1 MEERTIMKIFV
12 IFLALLLIIP
22 LAHSQ
27 VQVENSTSFRMG
39 YSSEK
44 LFSSDLGMLSYVR
57 GETIWLQ
64 VSGSHMIEL
73 HDKEGSVVSGY
84 VYDGRPT
91 PIYTFE
97 ESDIV
102 GTWRLI
108 IDNSVYELELV
119 DQLLEVEENIVEFLL
134 MNDSLIVKGEIRPIF
149 TDIPLESEIII
160 AKNRK
165 SDFTT
170 MRTELVIE
178 RANTNIG
185 ITYNIGEKET
195 TLFIQPYID
204 NVRSEGE
211 YSEIGL
217 QNIYAWAE
225 LTSEIALVKK
235 TEGSRFTTYVDEPIV
250 ETDRTYFE
258 ITDVARK
265 GINMTIPGP
274 GLTDEPW
281 TVPLKYGRS
290 LLSVYLEFEGKIF
303 VNRIPVIIL
312 EDKIIINPELIIQ
325 VNSFEDKIEYRE
337 IIDIEENMELEFL
350 LISKINGIDRIFYDT
365 DRPAL
370 TKINVIDRTNNEK
383 LEKYN
388 IVFEEKIESI
398 KINQTT
404 YIIGNQE
411 LINMRNL
418 ANAKLFINSFSIFD
432 SILDSRMN
440 EDGIIEIIANVGMA
454 RIQIIDS
461 TGSISGNGEIVIRK
475 LDSDTGEFLIIEW
488 NGSDVRTILPEG
500 RYLARLESENIQG
513 ETEFE
518 IFTDEKEV
526 LILVDS
532 MYGMSTNI
540 WIFTLSTIITIE
552 IVIIYTI
559 WKKNIKGI

>member
-1 MEERTIMKIFV
+1 MKIFV

-22 LAHSQ
+22 LVHSQ
-27 VQVENSTSFRMG
+27 VQIENSTSFRIG

-73 HDKEGSVVSGY
+73 HNKEGIVISGY
-84 VYDGRPT
+84 VYDGNPT
-91 PIYTFE
+91 SIYTFE
-97 ESDIV
+97 ESDIL
-102 GTWRLI
+102 GTWRLF

-165 SDFTT
+165 SDVTT
-170 MRTELVIE
+170 VQTELVIE

-185 ITYNIGEKET
+185 ITYNVGEKET

-235 TEGSRFTTYVDEPIV
+235 TESSRFTTYVDEPIV

-281 TVPLKYGRS
+281 TVPLKYGRA
-290 LLSVYLEFEGKIF
+290 LLSVYLEFEGQIF

-337 IIDIEENMELEFL
+337 IIKIEENMELEFL
-350 LISKINGIDRIFYDT
+350 LISKINGIDRIFYYT

-404 YIIGNQE
+404 YIIGDQE

-418 ANAKLFINSFSIFD
+418 ANAKLFINSFSTFD

-440 EDGIIEIIANVGMA
+440 EDGIIEIIANVGIA
-454 RIQIIDS
+454 RIQVIDS

-475 LDSDTGEFLIIEW
+475 LDSDTEEFLITEW
-488 NGSDVRTILPEG
+488 NGSDVRMILPEG

-540 WIFTLSTIITIE
+540 WIFILSTIITIE

>member
-1 MEERTIMKIFV
+1 MKIFV

-22 LAHSQ
+22 LVHSQ
-27 VQVENSTSFRMG
+27 VQIENSTSFRIG

-64 VSGSHMIEL
+64 ISGSHMIEL
-73 HDKEGSVVSGY
+73 HNKEGNVVSGY
-84 VYDGRPT
+84 VYDGHPT
-91 PIYTFE
+91 SIYTFE
-97 ESDIV
+97 ESDIL

-149 TDIPLESEIII
+149 TDIPLESEMII

-170 MRTELVIE
+170 VQTELVIE
-178 RANTNIG
+178 RTNTNIG

-235 TEGSRFTTYVDEPIV
+235 TESSRFTTYVDEPIV

-258 ITDVARK
+258 ITDVARN

-281 TVPLKYGRS
+281 TVPLKYGRA
-290 LLSVYLEFEGKIF
+290 LLSVYLEFEGQIF

-325 VNSFEDKIEYRE
+325 VNSFEDKIEYRG

-350 LISKINGIDRIFYDT
+350 LISKINGIDRIFYYT

-404 YIIGNQE
+404 YIIGDQE

-418 ANAKLFINSFSIFD
+418 ANAKLFINSFSTFD

-440 EDGIIEIIANVGMA
+440 EDGIIEIIANVGIA
-454 RIQIIDS
+454 RIQVIDS

-475 LDSDTGEFLIIEW
+475 LDSDTEEFLITEW
-488 NGSDVRTILPEG
+488 NGSDVRMILPEG

-526 LILVDS
+526 SILVDS

>member
-27 VQVENSTSFRMG
+27 VQVENSTSFRIG

-170 MRTELVIE
+170 MQTELVIE

-290 LLSVYLEFEGKIF
+290 LLSVYLEFEGRIF

-325 VNSFEDKIEYRE
+325 VNSFEDKIEYRG

>member
-1 MEERTIMKIFV
+1 
-12 IFLALLLIIP
+12 
-22 LAHSQ
+22 
-27 VQVENSTSFRMG
+27 
-39 YSSEK
+39 
-44 LFSSDLGMLSYVR
+44 
-57 GETIWLQ
+57 
-64 VSGSHMIEL
+64 
-73 HDKEGSVVSGY
+73 
-84 VYDGRPT
+84 
-91 PIYTFE
+91 
-97 ESDIV
+97 
-102 GTWRLI
+102 
-108 IDNSVYELELV
+108 
-119 DQLLEVEENIVEFLL
+119 
-134 MNDSLIVKGEIRPIF
+134 
-149 TDIPLESEIII
+149 
-160 AKNRK
+160 
-165 SDFTT
+165 
-170 MRTELVIE
+170 
-178 RANTNIG
+178 
-185 ITYNIGEKET
+185 
-195 TLFIQPYID
+195 
-204 NVRSEGE
+204 
-211 YSEIGL
+211 
-217 QNIYAWAE
+217 
-225 LTSEIALVKK
+225 
-235 TEGSRFTTYVDEPIV
+235 
-250 ETDRTYFE
+250 
-258 ITDVARK
+258 
-265 GINMTIPGP
+265 
-274 GLTDEPW
+274 
-281 TVPLKYGRS
+281 
-290 LLSVYLEFEGKIF
+290 LSVYLEFEGKIF

-325 VNSFEDKIEYRE
+325 VNSFEDKIEYRG

-350 LISKINGIDRIFYDT
+350 LISKINGIDRIFYYT

-404 YIIGNQE
+404 YIIGDQE

-418 ANAKLFINSFSIFD
+418 ANAKLFINSFSTFD

-440 EDGIIEIIANVGMA
+440 EDGIIEIIANVGIA
-454 RIQIIDS
+454 RIQVIDS

-475 LDSDTGEFLIIEW
+475 LDSDTEEFLITEW
-488 NGSDVRTILPEG
+488 NGSDVRMILPEG

>member
-1 MEERTIMKIFV
+1 MKIFV

-22 LAHSQ
+22 LVHSQ
-27 VQVENSTSFRMG
+27 VQIENSTSFRIG

-73 HDKEGSVVSGY
+73 HNKEGIVISGY
-84 VYDGRPT
+84 VYDGNPT
-91 PIYTFE
+91 SIYTFE
-97 ESDIV
+97 ESDIL
-102 GTWRLI
+102 GTWRLF

-165 SDFTT
+165 SDVTT
-170 MRTELVIE
+170 VQTELVIE

-185 ITYNIGEKET
+185 ITYNVGEKET

-235 TEGSRFTTYVDEPIV
+235 TESSRFTTYVDEPIV

-281 TVPLKYGRS
+281 TVPLKYGRA
-290 LLSVYLEFEGKIF
+290 LLSVYLEFEGQIF

-337 IIDIEENMELEFL
+337 IIKIEENMELEFL
-350 LISKINGIDRIFYDT
+350 LISKINGIDRIFYYT

-404 YIIGNQE
+404 YIIGDQE

-440 EDGIIEIIANVGMA
+440 EDGIIEIIANVGIA
-454 RIQIIDS
+454 RIQVIDS

-475 LDSDTGEFLIIEW
+475 LDSDTEEFLITEW
-488 NGSDVRTILPEG
+488 NGSDVRMRLPEG

-540 WIFTLSTIITIE
+540 WIFILSTIITIE

>member
-1 MEERTIMKIFV
+1 MKIFV

-22 LAHSQ
+22 LVHSQ
-27 VQVENSTSFRMG
+27 VQIENSTSFRIG

-73 HDKEGSVVSGY
+73 HNKEGNVVAGY
-84 VYDGRPT
+84 VYDGHPT
-91 PIYTFE
+91 SIYTFE
-97 ESDIV
+97 ESDIL

-149 TDIPLESEIII
+149 TDIPLESEMII

-170 MRTELVIE
+170 VQTELVIE

-235 TEGSRFTTYVDEPIV
+235 TESSRFTTYVDEPIV

-281 TVPLKYGRS
+281 TVPLKYGRA
-290 LLSVYLEFEGKIF
+290 LLSVYLEFEGQIF

-337 IIDIEENMELEFL
+337 IIKIEENMELEFL
-350 LISKINGIDRIFYDT
+350 LISKINGIDRIFYYT

-404 YIIGNQE
+404 YIIGDQE

-418 ANAKLFINSFSIFD
+418 ANAKLFINSFSTFD

-440 EDGIIEIIANVGMA
+440 EDGIIEIIANVGIA
-454 RIQIIDS
+454 RIQVIDS

-475 LDSDTGEFLIIEW
+475 LDSDTEEFLITEW
-488 NGSDVRTILPEG
+488 NGSDVRMILPEG

-526 LILVDS
+526 SILVDS

>member
-1 MEERTIMKIFV
+1 MEERIIMKIFV
-12 IFLALLLIIP
+12 IVLALLLIIP
-22 LAHSQ
+22 LVHSQ
-27 VQVENSTSFRMG
+27 VQIENSTSFRIG

-64 VSGSHMIEL
+64 ISGSHMIEL
-73 HDKEGSVVSGY
+73 HDKEGNVVSGY
-84 VYDGRPT
+84 VYDGHPT
-91 PIYTFE
+91 SIYTFE
-97 ESDIV
+97 ESDIL

-149 TDIPLESEIII
+149 TDIPLESEMII

-170 MRTELVIE
+170 VQTELVIE
-178 RANTNIG
+178 RTNTNIG

-235 TEGSRFTTYVDEPIV
+235 TESSRFTTYVDEPIV

-281 TVPLKYGRS
+281 TVPLKYGRA
-290 LLSVYLEFEGKIF
+290 LLSVYLEFEGQIF

-337 IIDIEENMELEFL
+337 IIKIEENMELEFL
-350 LISKINGIDRIFYDT
+350 LISKINGIDRIFYYT

-404 YIIGNQE
+404 YIIGDQE

-418 ANAKLFINSFSIFD
+418 ANAKLFINSFSTFD

-440 EDGIIEIIANVGMA
+440 EDGIIEIIANVGIA
-454 RIQIIDS
+454 RIQVIDS

-475 LDSDTGEFLIIEW
+475 LDSDTEEFLIIEW
-488 NGSDVRTILPEG
+488 NGSDVRMILPEG

>member
-1 MEERTIMKIFV
+1 MKIFV

-22 LAHSQ
+22 LVHSQ
-27 VQVENSTSFRMG
+27 VQIENSTSFRIG

-73 HDKEGSVVSGY
+73 HNKEGNVVAGY
-84 VYDGRPT
+84 VYDGHPT
-91 PIYTFE
+91 SIYTFE
-97 ESDIV
+97 ESDIL

-149 TDIPLESEIII
+149 TDIPLESEMII

-170 MRTELVIE
+170 VQTELVIE
-178 RANTNIG
+178 RTNTNIG

-235 TEGSRFTTYVDEPIV
+235 TESSRFTTYVDEPIV

-281 TVPLKYGRS
+281 TVPLKYGRA
-290 LLSVYLEFEGKIF
+290 LLSVYLEFEGQIF

-325 VNSFEDKIEYRE
+325 VNSFEDKIEYRG

-350 LISKINGIDRIFYDT
+350 LISKINGIDRIFYYT

-388 IVFEEKIESI
+388 IVFEEKTESI

-404 YIIGNQE
+404 YIIGDQE

-418 ANAKLFINSFSIFD
+418 ANAKLFINSFSTFD

-440 EDGIIEIIANVGMA
+440 EDGIIEIIANVGIA
-454 RIQIIDS
+454 RIQVIDS

-475 LDSDTGEFLIIEW
+475 LDSDTEEFLITEW
-488 NGSDVRTILPEG
+488 NGSDVRMILPEG

>member
-1 MEERTIMKIFV
+1 MKIFV

-22 LAHSQ
+22 LVHSQ
-27 VQVENSTSFRMG
+27 VQIENSTSFRIG

-73 HDKEGSVVSGY
+73 HNKEGIVISGY
-84 VYDGRPT
+84 VYDGNPT
-91 PIYTFE
+91 SIYTFE
-97 ESDIV
+97 ESDIL
-102 GTWRLI
+102 GTWRLF

-165 SDFTT
+165 SDVTT
-170 MRTELVIE
+170 VQTELVIE

-185 ITYNIGEKET
+185 ITYNVGEKET

-204 NVRSEGE
+204 NIRSEGE

-235 TEGSRFTTYVDEPIV
+235 TESSRFTTYVDEPIV

-281 TVPLKYGRS
+281 TVPLKYGRA
-290 LLSVYLEFEGKIF
+290 LLSVYLEFEGQIF

-337 IIDIEENMELEFL
+337 IIKIEENMELEFL
-350 LISKINGIDRIFYDT
+350 LISKINGIDRIFYYT

-404 YIIGNQE
+404 YIIGDQE

-418 ANAKLFINSFSIFD
+418 ANAKLFINSFSTFD

-440 EDGIIEIIANVGMA
+440 EDGIIEIIANVGIA
-454 RIQIIDS
+454 RIQVIDS

-475 LDSDTGEFLIIEW
+475 LDSDTEEFLITEW
-488 NGSDVRTILPEG
+488 NGSDVRMRLPEG

-540 WIFTLSTIITIE
+540 WIFILSTIITIE

>member
-1 MEERTIMKIFV
+1 MKIFV

-22 LAHSQ
+22 LVHSQ
-27 VQVENSTSFRMG
+27 VQIENSTSFRTG

-73 HDKEGSVVSGY
+73 HNKEGNVVAGY
-84 VYDGRPT
+84 VYDGHPT
-91 PIYTFE
+91 SIYTFE
-97 ESDIV
+97 ESDIL

-149 TDIPLESEIII
+149 TDIPLESEMII

-170 MRTELVIE
+170 VQTELVIE
-178 RANTNIG
+178 RTNTNIG

-235 TEGSRFTTYVDEPIV
+235 TESSRFTTYVDEPIV

-281 TVPLKYGRS
+281 TVPLKYGRA
-290 LLSVYLEFEGKIF
+290 LLSVYLEFEGQIF

-337 IIDIEENMELEFL
+337 IIKIEENMELEFL
-350 LISKINGIDRIFYDT
+350 LISKINGIDRIFYYT

-404 YIIGNQE
+404 YIIGDQE

-418 ANAKLFINSFSIFD
+418 ANAKLFINSFSTFD

-440 EDGIIEIIANVGMA
+440 EDGIIEIIANVGIA
-454 RIQIIDS
+454 RIQVIDS

-475 LDSDTGEFLIIEW
+475 LDSDTEEFLITEW
-488 NGSDVRTILPEG
+488 NGSDVRMILPEG

>member
-1 MEERTIMKIFV
+1 MKIFV

-27 VQVENSTSFRMG
+27 VQVENSTSFRIG

-370 TKINVIDRTNNEK
+370 TKINVIDITNNEK

>member
-1 MEERTIMKIFV
+1 MKIFV

-22 LAHSQ
+22 LVHSQ
-27 VQVENSTSFRMG
+27 VQIENSTSFRIG

-73 HDKEGSVVSGY
+73 HNKEGNVVAGY
-84 VYDGRPT
+84 VYDGHPT
-91 PIYTFE
+91 SIYTFE
-97 ESDIV
+97 ESDIL

-149 TDIPLESEIII
+149 TDIPLESEMII

-170 MRTELVIE
+170 VQTELVIE

-235 TEGSRFTTYVDEPIV
+235 TESSRFTTYVDEPIV

-281 TVPLKYGRS
+281 TVPLKYGRA
-290 LLSVYLEFEGKIF
+290 LLSVYLEFEGQIF

-337 IIDIEENMELEFL
+337 IIKIEENMELEFL
-350 LISKINGIDRIFYDT
+350 LISKINGIDRIFYYT

-388 IVFEEKIESI
+388 IVFEEKTESI

-404 YIIGNQE
+404 YIIGDQE

-418 ANAKLFINSFSIFD
+418 ANAKLFINSFSTFD

-440 EDGIIEIIANVGMA
+440 EDGIIEIIANVGIA
-454 RIQIIDS
+454 RIQVIDS

-475 LDSDTGEFLIIEW
+475 LDSDTEEFLITEW
-488 NGSDVRTILPEG
+488 NGSDVRMILPEG

>member
-1 MEERTIMKIFV
+1 MKIFV

-22 LAHSQ
+22 LVHSQ
-27 VQVENSTSFRMG
+27 VQIENSTSFRIG

-73 HDKEGSVVSGY
+73 HNKEGIVISGY
-84 VYDGRPT
+84 VYDGNPT
-91 PIYTFE
+91 SIYTFE
-97 ESDIV
+97 ESDIL
-102 GTWRLI
+102 GTWRLF

-170 MRTELVIE
+170 VQTELVIE

-185 ITYNIGEKET
+185 ITYNVGEKET

-235 TEGSRFTTYVDEPIV
+235 TESSRFTTYVDEPIV

-281 TVPLKYGRS
+281 TVPLKYGRA
-290 LLSVYLEFEGKIF
+290 LLSVYLEFEGQIF

-337 IIDIEENMELEFL
+337 IIKIEENMELEFL
-350 LISKINGIDRIFYDT
+350 LISKINGIDRIFYYT

-404 YIIGNQE
+404 YIIGDQE

-440 EDGIIEIIANVGMA
+440 EDGIIEIIANVGIA
-454 RIQIIDS
+454 RIQVIDS

-475 LDSDTGEFLIIEW
+475 LDSDTEEFLITEW
-488 NGSDVRTILPEG
+488 NGSDVRMRLPEG

-540 WIFTLSTIITIE
+540 WIFILSTIITIE

>member
-1 MEERTIMKIFV
+1 MKIFV

-22 LAHSQ
+22 LVHSQ
-27 VQVENSTSFRMG
+27 VQIENSTSFRTG

-64 VSGSHMIEL
+64 ISGSHMIEL
-73 HDKEGSVVSGY
+73 HDKEGNVVSGY
-84 VYDGRPT
+84 VYDGHPT
-91 PIYTFE
+91 SIYTFE
-97 ESDIV
+97 ESDIL

-149 TDIPLESEIII
+149 TDIPLESEMII

-170 MRTELVIE
+170 VQTELVIE
-178 RANTNIG
+178 RTNTNIG

-235 TEGSRFTTYVDEPIV
+235 TESSRFTTYVDEPIV

-281 TVPLKYGRS
+281 TVPLKYGRA
-290 LLSVYLEFEGKIF
+290 LLSVYLEFEGQIF

-337 IIDIEENMELEFL
+337 IIKIEENMELEFL
-350 LISKINGIDRIFYDT
+350 LISKINGIDRIFYYT

-404 YIIGNQE
+404 YIIGDQE

-418 ANAKLFINSFSIFD
+418 ANAKLFINSFSTFD

-440 EDGIIEIIANVGMA
+440 EDGIIEIIANVGIA
-454 RIQIIDS
+454 RIQVIDS

-475 LDSDTGEFLIIEW
+475 LDSDTEEFLIIEW
-488 NGSDVRTILPEG
+488 NGSDVRMILPEG

>member
-1 MEERTIMKIFV
+1 MKIFV
-12 IFLALLLIIP
+12 IVLALLLIIP
-22 LAHSQ
+22 LVHSQ
-27 VQVENSTSFRMG
+27 VQIENSTSFRIG

-73 HDKEGSVVSGY
+73 HNKEGNVVSGY
-84 VYDGRPT
+84 VYDGHPT
-91 PIYTFE
+91 SIYTFE
-97 ESDIV
+97 ESDIL

-149 TDIPLESEIII
+149 TDIPLESEMII

-170 MRTELVIE
+170 VQTELVIE
-178 RANTNIG
+178 RTNTNIG

-235 TEGSRFTTYVDEPIV
+235 TESSRFTTYVDEPIV

-281 TVPLKYGRS
+281 TVPLKYGRA
-290 LLSVYLEFEGKIF
+290 LLSVYLEFEGQIF

-337 IIDIEENMELEFL
+337 IIKIEENMELEFL
-350 LISKINGIDRIFYDT
+350 LISKINGIDRIFYYT

-404 YIIGNQE
+404 YIIGDQE

-418 ANAKLFINSFSIFD
+418 ANAKLFINSFSTFD

-440 EDGIIEIIANVGMA
+440 EDGIIEIIANVGIA
-454 RIQIIDS
+454 RIQVIDS

-475 LDSDTGEFLIIEW
+475 LDSDTEEFLITEW
-488 NGSDVRTILPEG
+488 NGSDVRMILPEG

>member
-1 MEERTIMKIFV
+1 MKIFV

-22 LAHSQ
+22 LVHSQ
-27 VQVENSTSFRMG
+27 VQIENSTSFRIG

-73 HDKEGSVVSGY
+73 HNKEGIVISGY
-84 VYDGRPT
+84 VYDGHPT
-91 PIYTFE
+91 SIYTFE
-97 ESDIV
+97 ESDIL
-102 GTWRLI
+102 GTWRLF

-170 MRTELVIE
+170 VQTELVIE

-185 ITYNIGEKET
+185 ITYNVGEKET

-204 NVRSEGE
+204 NIRSEGE

-235 TEGSRFTTYVDEPIV
+235 TESSRFTTYVDEPIV

-281 TVPLKYGRS
+281 TVPLKYGRA

-337 IIDIEENMELEFL
+337 IISIEENMELEFL

-404 YIIGNQE
+404 YIIGDQE

-432 SILDSRMN
+432 SILDSRIN

-454 RIQIIDS
+454 RIQVIDS

-475 LDSDTGEFLIIEW
+475 LDSDTEEFLITEW
-488 NGSDVRTILPEG
+488 NGSDVKMILPEG

-518 IFTDEKEV
+518 IFTDEKDV

-540 WIFTLSTIITIE
+540 WIFILSTIITIE

>member
-1 MEERTIMKIFV
+1 MKIFV

-22 LAHSQ
+22 LVHSQ
-27 VQVENSTSFRMG
+27 VQIENSTSFRIG

-73 HDKEGSVVSGY
+73 HNKEGNVVAGY
-84 VYDGRPT
+84 VYDGHPT
-91 PIYTFE
+91 SIYTFE
-97 ESDIV
+97 ESDIL

-149 TDIPLESEIII
+149 TDIPLESEMII

-170 MRTELVIE
+170 VQTELVIE
-178 RANTNIG
+178 RTNTNIG

-235 TEGSRFTTYVDEPIV
+235 TESSRFTTYVDEPIV

-281 TVPLKYGRS
+281 TVPLKYGRA
-290 LLSVYLEFEGKIF
+290 LLSVYLEFEGQIF

-337 IIDIEENMELEFL
+337 IIKIEENMELEFL
-350 LISKINGIDRIFYDT
+350 LISKINGIDRIFYYT

-404 YIIGNQE
+404 YIIGDQE

-418 ANAKLFINSFSIFD
+418 ANAKLFINSFSTFD

-440 EDGIIEIIANVGMA
+440 EDGIIEIIANVGIA
-454 RIQIIDS
+454 RIQVIDS

-475 LDSDTGEFLIIEW
+475 LDSDTEEFLITEW
-488 NGSDVRTILPEG
+488 NGSDVRMILPEG

-526 LILVDS
+526 SILVDS

>member
-1 MEERTIMKIFV
+1 MKIFV

-22 LAHSQ
+22 LVHSQ
-27 VQVENSTSFRMG
+27 VQIENSTSFRIG

-73 HDKEGSVVSGY
+73 HNKEGNVVSGY
-84 VYDGRPT
+84 VYDGHPT
-91 PIYTFE
+91 SIYTFE
-97 ESDIV
+97 ESDIL

-149 TDIPLESEIII
+149 TDIPLESEMII

-170 MRTELVIE
+170 VQTELVIE
-178 RANTNIG
+178 RTNTNIG

-235 TEGSRFTTYVDEPIV
+235 TESSRFTTYVDEPIV

-281 TVPLKYGRS
+281 TVPLKYGRA
-290 LLSVYLEFEGKIF
+290 LLSVYLEFEGQIF

-337 IIDIEENMELEFL
+337 IIKIEENMELEFL
-350 LISKINGIDRIFYDT
+350 LISKINGIDRIFYYT

-404 YIIGNQE
+404 YIIGDQE

-418 ANAKLFINSFSIFD
+418 ANAKLFINSFSTFD

-440 EDGIIEIIANVGMA
+440 EDGIIEIIANVGIA
-454 RIQIIDS
+454 RIQVIDS

-475 LDSDTGEFLIIEW
+475 LDSDTEEFLITEW
-488 NGSDVRTILPEG
+488 NGSDVRMILPEG

-526 LILVDS
+526 SILVDS

>member
-1 MEERTIMKIFV
+1 MKIFV

-22 LAHSQ
+22 LVHSQ
-27 VQVENSTSFRMG
+27 VQIENSTSFRTG

-73 HDKEGSVVSGY
+73 HNKEGNVVSGY
-84 VYDGRPT
+84 VYDGHPT
-91 PIYTFE
+91 SIYTFE
-97 ESDIV
+97 ESDIL

-149 TDIPLESEIII
+149 TDIPLESEMII

-170 MRTELVIE
+170 VQTELVIE
-178 RANTNIG
+178 RTNTNIG

-235 TEGSRFTTYVDEPIV
+235 TESSRFTTYVDEPIV

-281 TVPLKYGRS
+281 TVPLKYGRA
-290 LLSVYLEFEGKIF
+290 LLSVYLEFEGQIF

-337 IIDIEENMELEFL
+337 IIKIEENMELEFL
-350 LISKINGIDRIFYDT
+350 LISKINGIDRIFYYT

-404 YIIGNQE
+404 YIIGDQE

-418 ANAKLFINSFSIFD
+418 ANAKLFINSFSTFD

-440 EDGIIEIIANVGMA
+440 EDGIIEIIANVGIA
-454 RIQIIDS
+454 RIQVIDS

-475 LDSDTGEFLIIEW
+475 LDSDTEEFLITEW
-488 NGSDVRTILPEG
+488 NGSDVRMILPEG

-526 LILVDS
+526 SILVDS

>member
-1 MEERTIMKIFV
+1 MKIFV

-22 LAHSQ
+22 LVHSQ
-27 VQVENSTSFRMG
+27 VQIENSTSFRTG

-73 HDKEGSVVSGY
+73 HNKEGNVVSGY
-84 VYDGRPT
+84 VYDGHPT
-91 PIYTFE
+91 SIYTFE
-97 ESDIV
+97 ESDIL

-149 TDIPLESEIII
+149 TDIPLESEMII

-170 MRTELVIE
+170 VQTELVIE
-178 RANTNIG
+178 RTNTNIG

-235 TEGSRFTTYVDEPIV
+235 TESSRFTTYVDEPIV

-281 TVPLKYGRS
+281 TVPLKYGRA

-337 IIDIEENMELEFL
+337 IIKIEENMELEFL
-350 LISKINGIDRIFYDT
+350 LISKINGIDRIFYYT

-404 YIIGNQE
+404 YIIGDQE

-418 ANAKLFINSFSIFD
+418 ANAKLFINSFSTFD

-440 EDGIIEIIANVGMA
+440 EDGIIEIIANVGIA
-454 RIQIIDS
+454 RIQVIDS

-475 LDSDTGEFLIIEW
+475 VDSDTEEFLITEW
-488 NGSDVRTILPEG
+488 NGSDVRMILPEG

>member
-1 MEERTIMKIFV
+1 MKIFV

-22 LAHSQ
+22 LVHSQ
-27 VQVENSTSFRMG
+27 VQIENSTSFRIG

-73 HDKEGSVVSGY
+73 HNKEGDVVSGY
-84 VYDGRPT
+84 VYDGHPT
-91 PIYTFE
+91 SIYTFE
-97 ESDIV
+97 ESDIL

-149 TDIPLESEIII
+149 TDIPLESEMII

-170 MRTELVIE
+170 VQTELVIE

-235 TEGSRFTTYVDEPIV
+235 TESSRFTTYVDEPIV

-258 ITDVARK
+258 ITDVARN

-281 TVPLKYGRS
+281 TVPLKYGRA
-290 LLSVYLEFEGKIF
+290 LLSVYLEFEGQIF

-325 VNSFEDKIEYRE
+325 VNSFEDKIEYRG

-350 LISKINGIDRIFYDT
+350 LISKINGIDRIFYYT

-404 YIIGNQE
+404 YIIGDQE

-418 ANAKLFINSFSIFD
+418 ANAKLFINSFSTFD

-440 EDGIIEIIANVGMA
+440 EDGIIEIIANVGIA
-454 RIQIIDS
+454 RIQVIDS

-475 LDSDTGEFLIIEW
+475 LDSDTEEFLITEW
-488 NGSDVRTILPEG
+488 NGSDVKMILPEG

-526 LILVDS
+526 SILVDS

>member
-1 MEERTIMKIFV
+1 MKIFV

-22 LAHSQ
+22 LVHSQ
-27 VQVENSTSFRMG
+27 VQIENSTSFRIG

-73 HDKEGSVVSGY
+73 HNKEGIVISGY
-84 VYDGRPT
+84 VYDGHPT
-91 PIYTFE
+91 SIYTFE
-97 ESDIV
+97 ESDIL

-165 SDFTT
+165 SDVTT
-170 MRTELVIE
+170 MQTELVIE

-185 ITYNIGEKET
+185 ITYNVGEKET

-235 TEGSRFTTYVDEPIV
+235 TESSRFTTYVDEPIV

-281 TVPLKYGRS
+281 TVPLKYGRA

-312 EDKIIINPELIIQ
+312 EDKIIINPELIIP

-337 IIDIEENMELEFL
+337 IISIEENMELEFL

-432 SILDSRMN
+432 SILDSRIN

-454 RIQIIDS
+454 RIQVIDS

-475 LDSDTGEFLIIEW
+475 LDSDTEEFLITEW
-488 NGSDVRTILPEG
+488 NGSDVKMILPEG

-518 IFTDEKEV
+518 IFTDEKDV

-540 WIFTLSTIITIE
+540 WIFILSTIITIE

>member
-1 MEERTIMKIFV
+1 MKIFV

-22 LAHSQ
+22 LVHSQ
-27 VQVENSTSFRMG
+27 VQIENSTSFRIG

-73 HDKEGSVVSGY
+73 HNKEGNVVAGY
-84 VYDGRPT
+84 VYDGHPT
-91 PIYTFE
+91 SIYTFE
-97 ESDIV
+97 ESDIL

-149 TDIPLESEIII
+149 TDIPLESEMII

-170 MRTELVIE
+170 VQTELVIE

-235 TEGSRFTTYVDEPIV
+235 TESSRFTTYVDEPIV

-281 TVPLKYGRS
+281 TVPLKYGRA
-290 LLSVYLEFEGKIF
+290 LLSVYLEFEGQIF

-325 VNSFEDKIEYRE
+325 VNSFEDKIEYRG

-350 LISKINGIDRIFYDT
+350 LISKINGIDRIFYYT

-404 YIIGNQE
+404 YIIGDQE

-418 ANAKLFINSFSIFD
+418 ANAKLFINSFSTFD

-440 EDGIIEIIANVGMA
+440 EDGIIEIIANVGIA
-454 RIQIIDS
+454 RIQVIDS

-475 LDSDTGEFLIIEW
+475 LDSDTEEFLITEW
-488 NGSDVRTILPEG
+488 NGSDVRIILPEG

>member
-1 MEERTIMKIFV
+1 MKIFV

-325 VNSFEDKIEYRE
+325 VNSFEDKIEYRG

>member
-1 MEERTIMKIFV
+1 MKIFV

-22 LAHSQ
+22 LVHSQ
-27 VQVENSTSFRMG
+27 VQIENSTSFRIG

-73 HDKEGSVVSGY
+73 HNKEGNVVAGY
-84 VYDGRPT
+84 VYDGHPT
-91 PIYTFE
+91 SIYTFE
-97 ESDIV
+97 ESDIL

-149 TDIPLESEIII
+149 TDIPLESEMII

-170 MRTELVIE
+170 VQTELVIE
-178 RANTNIG
+178 RTNTNIG

-235 TEGSRFTTYVDEPIV
+235 TESSRFTTYVDEPIV

-281 TVPLKYGRS
+281 TVPLKYGRA
-290 LLSVYLEFEGKIF
+290 LLSVYLEFEGQIF

-337 IIDIEENMELEFL
+337 IIKIEENMELEFL
-350 LISKINGIDRIFYDT
+350 LISKINGIDRIFYYT

-404 YIIGNQE
+404 YIIGDQE

-418 ANAKLFINSFSIFD
+418 ANAKLFINSFSTFD

-440 EDGIIEIIANVGMA
+440 EDGIIEIIANVGIA
-454 RIQIIDS
+454 RIQVIDS

-475 LDSDTGEFLIIEW
+475 LDSDTEEFLITEW
-488 NGSDVRTILPEG
+488 NGSDVRMILPEG

>member
-1 MEERTIMKIFV
+1 MKIFV

-325 VNSFEDKIEYRE
+325 VNSFEDKIEYRG

-370 TKINVIDRTNNEK
+370 TKINVIDITNNEK

>member
-1 MEERTIMKIFV
+1 
-12 IFLALLLIIP
+12 
-22 LAHSQ
+22 
-27 VQVENSTSFRMG
+27 
-39 YSSEK
+39 
-44 LFSSDLGMLSYVR
+44 
-57 GETIWLQ
+57 
-64 VSGSHMIEL
+64 
-73 HDKEGSVVSGY
+73 
-84 VYDGRPT
+84 
-91 PIYTFE
+91 
-97 ESDIV
+97 
-102 GTWRLI
+102 
-108 IDNSVYELELV
+108 
-119 DQLLEVEENIVEFLL
+119 
-134 MNDSLIVKGEIRPIF
+134 
-149 TDIPLESEIII
+149 
-160 AKNRK
+160 
-165 SDFTT
+165 
-170 MRTELVIE
+170 
-178 RANTNIG
+178 
-185 ITYNIGEKET
+185 
-195 TLFIQPYID
+195 
-204 NVRSEGE
+204 
-211 YSEIGL
+211 
-217 QNIYAWAE
+217 
-225 LTSEIALVKK
+225 
-235 TEGSRFTTYVDEPIV
+235 
-250 ETDRTYFE
+250 
-258 ITDVARK
+258 
-265 GINMTIPGP
+265 MTIPGP

-281 TVPLKYGRS
+281 TVPLKYGRA

-312 EDKIIINPELIIQ
+312 EDKIIINPELIIP

-337 IIDIEENMELEFL
+337 IISIEENMELEFL

-432 SILDSRMN
+432 SILDSRIN

-454 RIQIIDS
+454 RIQVIDS

-475 LDSDTGEFLIIEW
+475 LDSDTEEFLITEW
-488 NGSDVRTILPEG
+488 NGSDVKMILPEG

-518 IFTDEKEV
+518 IFTDEKDV

>member
-1 MEERTIMKIFV
+1 MKIFV

-22 LAHSQ
+22 LVHSQ
-27 VQVENSTSFRMG
+27 VQIENSTSFRIG

-73 HDKEGSVVSGY
+73 HNKEGNVVSGY
-84 VYDGRPT
+84 VYDGHPT
-91 PIYTFE
+91 SIYTFE
-97 ESDIV
+97 ESDIL

-149 TDIPLESEIII
+149 TDIPLESEMII

-170 MRTELVIE
+170 VQTELVIE

-235 TEGSRFTTYVDEPIV
+235 TESSRFTTYVDEPIV

-274 GLTDEPW
+274 GLMDEPW

-325 VNSFEDKIEYRE
+325 VSLFEDKIEYRG

-388 IVFEEKIESI
+388 IVFEEKIGSI

-418 ANAKLFINSFSIFD
+418 ANAKLFINSFSTFD

-440 EDGIIEIIANVGMA
+440 EDGIIEIIANVGIA
-454 RIQIIDS
+454 RIQVIDS

-475 LDSDTGEFLIIEW
+475 LDSDTEEFLITEW
-488 NGSDVRTILPEG
+488 NGSDVKMILPEG

-526 LILVDS
+526 SILVDS